1 MSSLLVFMSSPAKSS
16 WRRHVAAFVLA
27 IVAGALTIA
36 PALVARV
43 RIGDAYRGIPF
54 LYQNDEETYLARMRE
69 LSEGRLSVAS
79 PFFYEYKNAS
89 SLAWPVGEAPYALLH
104 FLTRLPLETVLVLT
118 KALFPAALFLLV
130 YAFVWRLTG
139 GEEKDRR
146 WPALA
151 AASVVTLAYDP
162 IISLSGLELS
172 VWSRPVNPIVGALAL
187 FVVLILLERLLTTK
201 RALLA
206 LPIGVVVGLM
216 VWYPFSWMIAA
227 ASIGSVW
234 LVALITRNREA
245 FRASSYALAAAVLG
259 SLPYAIYVL
268 TQTGAAEPG
277 SSSAARFGVFFTHAP
292 IVNKMLL
299 VGTLFF
305 LAGSWWMARR
315 TSWKTL
321 VAETW
326 WLLCASMLLSGWLAF
341 NHQVITGRNLWH
353 HHFVQYT
360 KPFVVIALAVFV
372 WRAWPAR
379 LMGWAKVACAFVLA
393 GSIVNGVLWAF
404 SIDTTLDR
412 FRFDQRYADPLGWL
426 NENAEAPCVALVVE
440 RDEGLTERIPA
451 YTPCDVY
458 TTSWVFS
465 GVPEERIKHNF
476 FVRMRTLGLLPE
488 HTRSWMEAH
497 SYEVRSLF
505 FRDWNDLFAKGTGDA
520 WFMDTTET
528 LSREYAEFYERE
540 FYDELNRYRLDYVIL
555 EGETPFYVIEAM
567 RLGESI
573 QAGSFRI
580 YRFRP

>member
-1 MSSLLVFMSSPAKSS
+1 MSSPAKSS
-16 WRRHVAAFVLA
+16 WRRHVAALVLA
-27 IVAGALTIA
+27 VVAGMLTIA
-36 PALVARV
+36 PALVARI
-43 RIGDAYRGIPF
+43 RIGEAYRGIPF

-89 SLAWPVGEAPYALLH
+89 SLAWPVGEVPYVFLH
-104 FLTRLPLETVLVLT
+104 FLTRLSLETVLVLT
-118 KALFPAALFLLV
+118 KALFPAVLFLFV
-130 YAFVWRLTG
+130 YVFVWRLAG
-139 GEEKDRR
+139 KEEQDRR
-146 WPALA
+146 WPALV

-187 FVVLILLERLLTTK
+187 FGVLILLERLLTTK
-201 RALLA
+201 RVFLA
-206 LPIGVVVGLM
+206 LPIGVLVGLM

-227 ASIGSVW
+227 AGIGSVW
-234 LVALITRNREA
+234 LVTLITRNREA
-245 FRASSYALAAAVLG
+245 LRVSSYALAASVLG

-268 TQTGAAEPG
+268 TQTGAAESG

-292 IVNKMLL
+292 IVNKFLF

-321 VAETW
+321 VTETW

-360 KPFVVIALAVFV
+360 KPYVVIALAVFA

-379 LMGWAKVACAFVLA
+379 LMGWAKVACAFILT
-393 GSIVNGVLWAF
+393 GSIVNGVLWTF

-412 FRFDQRYADPLGWL
+412 FRSDQRYADPLNWL
-426 NENAEAPCVALVVE
+426 NENAEAPCIVLAVE

-458 TTSWVFS
+458 ATSWVFS

-476 FVRMRTLGLLPE
+476 FVRMRSLGVLPE
-488 HTRSWMEAH
+488 HAHDWMKEH
-497 SYEVRSLF
+497 PHDVRSSF
-505 FRDWNDLFAKGTGDA
+505 FRDWNDLFAQGTEDA
-520 WFMDTTET
+520 WFVDTTET
-528 LSREYAEFYERE
+528 LAREYAEFYERE

-555 EGETPFYVIEAM
+555 EGEPPFYVIEAM